1 MQDKP
6 SPHELLEGVIRFL
19 RDTALPHLEGRNAYD
34 ARIAASLLQTVQR
47 QMARDSKDARAERE
61 SLQQLTGN
69 RSDDLDEL
77 QRTLCEQ
84 ITTAAIAWDDPRLLD
99 HLWAVTLAK
108 LAVDQPGYSTYQ
120 RVLRRS

>member
-47 QMARDSKDARAERE
+47 QMAKEREDEAAERE
-61 SLQQLTGN
+61 SLQRLLDS
-69 RSDDLDEL
+69 RSTDLDEL

-84 ITTAAIAWDDPRLLD
+84 ITTASIAWDDPRLLD
-99 HLWAVTLAK
+99 HLRAVTLAK
-108 LAVDQPGYSTYQ
+108 LAVDQPGYSTYR
-120 RVLRRS
+120 RVLQRG